1 MKKRTLAG
9 ATPAAG
15 QNNQRAQERVGEG
28 KGRAE
33 SENVDNVA
41 KKSAC
46 VRQRTTLW
54 GLELDAVNAARLHEG
69 DRDEELLVAVTF
81 NGSTLTRL
89 EDVVQSLKEREEG
102 AAAAA
107 ASDGES

>member
-1 MKKRTLAG
+1 M
-9 ATPAAG
+9 
-15 QNNQRAQERVGEG
+15 GEG

-33 SENVDNVA
+33 SENVAGGDNVA